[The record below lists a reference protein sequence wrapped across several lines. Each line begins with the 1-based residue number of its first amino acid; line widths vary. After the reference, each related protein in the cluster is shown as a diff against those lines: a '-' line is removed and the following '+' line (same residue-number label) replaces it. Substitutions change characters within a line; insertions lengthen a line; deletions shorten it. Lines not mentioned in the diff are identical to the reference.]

1 MAGPPETF
9 KLFDDH
15 GSPGSTSS
23 GDIPMRRA
31 KRSVSWNDL
40 ALSEEAIVPP
50 CLMAPSILR
59 RQESQEKRARSV
71 GPRSAEATWFV
82 RAAGDRVGFDLTDDG
97 TVTQLDAA
105 PPRAASPSS
114 PFSTQQHGSLRLG
127 DRIRSVNGVVVAH
140 RADILAAL
148 PGVRAFVLFE
158 VDREL
163 PSPSPS
169 HSSSLSASPPPPER
183 RALGGGGVSRRLSL
197 ARKSMPR
204 AQSLP
209 VGLDQMGDGQNHEV
223 GRAQFFRRAPAQFCA
238 LQFCPKNLTR
248 PFCSNPQVVYFVD
261 DVAPLAE
268 VVDPHGVL
276 LQDIAGLRCHDRVV
290 AVDGRPLRNGE
301 SAADALRNVR
311 ASRRIPGVIKRG
323 DGYGKLRAQSYDTRL
338 DEMGAAPAPGA
349 AAGAGATPAIVVV
362 QRQGPA
368 EKEGKRGGGGFSGF
382 AYSVRRHFDTSRAGT
397 LCGPGEEHRLALE
410 LSSDLAHVRLAAPAP
425 FNASPPSST
434 DSSLRGGTAA
444 FGGMYLGGTPEAS
457 PDPSRDGSLRGGT
470 AAFASLRGDT
480 FGSLNLAGTGTSPPG
495 SIPGSTNS
503 SLHGGSLAQAA
514 LYVAMAV
521 VPRHTTPLAL
531 LGFAA
536 TGER

>member
-223 GRAQFFRRAPAQFCA
+223 GRRAQFFCRGARAILRRAILCA
-238 LQFCPKNLTR
+238 NILTR
-248 PFCSNPQVVYFVD
+248 PFSSTPRSSTLSTTSRRSPRSSIPT
-261 DVAPLAE
+261 ASSSKTLPA
-268 VVDPHGVL
+268 
-276 LQDIAGLRCHDRVV
+276 
-290 AVDGRPLRNGE
+290 
-301 SAADALRNVR
+301 SAATTESSPWTAARSAT
-311 ASRRIPGVIKRG
+311 ASRRP
-323 DGYGKLRAQSYDTRL
+323 TRC
-338 DEMGAAPAPGA
+338 ATCAR
-349 AAGAGATPAIVVV
+349 AAGSPA
-362 QRQGPA
+362 
-368 EKEGKRGGGGFSGF
+368 
-382 AYSVRRHFDTSRAGT
+382 
-397 LCGPGEEHRLALE
+397 
-410 LSSDLAHVRLAAPAP
+410 
-425 FNASPPSST
+425 
-434 DSSLRGGTAA
+434 
-444 FGGMYLGGTPEAS
+444 
-457 PDPSRDGSLRGGT
+457 
-470 AAFASLRGDT
+470 
-480 FGSLNLAGTGTSPPG
+480 
-495 SIPGSTNS
+495 
-503 SLHGGSLAQAA
+503 
-514 LYVAMAV
+514 
-521 VPRHTTPLAL
+521 
-531 LGFAA
+531 
-536 TGER
+536 

>member
-1 MAGPPETF
+1 MSGPPETF

-15 GSPGSTSS
+15 GSPGSASS

-223 GRAQFFRRAPAQFCA
+223 GRAQFFRGARAILRRAILSNAVTPPSLRRSSTLSTTSRRSPRSSIPTGSSSKTLPA
-238 LQFCPKNLTR
+238 
-248 PFCSNPQVVYFVD
+248 
-261 DVAPLAE
+261 
-268 VVDPHGVL
+268 
-276 LQDIAGLRCHDRVV
+276 
-290 AVDGRPLRNGE
+290 
-301 SAADALRNVR
+301 SAATTESSPSTAARSAT
-311 ASRRIPGVIKRG
+311 ASRRP
-323 DGYGKLRAQSYDTRL
+323 TRC
-338 DEMGAAPAPGA
+338 ATCAR
-349 AAGAGATPAIVVV
+349 AAGSPA
-362 QRQGPA
+362 
-368 EKEGKRGGGGFSGF
+368 
-382 AYSVRRHFDTSRAGT
+382 
-397 LCGPGEEHRLALE
+397 
-410 LSSDLAHVRLAAPAP
+410 
-425 FNASPPSST
+425 
-434 DSSLRGGTAA
+434 
-444 FGGMYLGGTPEAS
+444 
-457 PDPSRDGSLRGGT
+457 
-470 AAFASLRGDT
+470 
-480 FGSLNLAGTGTSPPG
+480 
-495 SIPGSTNS
+495 
-503 SLHGGSLAQAA
+503 
-514 LYVAMAV
+514 
-521 VPRHTTPLAL
+521 
-531 LGFAA
+531 
-536 TGER
+536 

>member
-1 MAGPPETF
+1 M
-9 KLFDDH
+9 
-15 GSPGSTSS
+15 
-23 GDIPMRRA
+23 
-31 KRSVSWNDL
+31 
-40 ALSEEAIVPP
+40 
-50 CLMAPSILR
+50 
-59 RQESQEKRARSV
+59 
-71 GPRSAEATWFV
+71 
-82 RAAGDRVGFDLTDDG
+82 
-97 TVTQLDAA
+97 
-105 PPRAASPSS
+105 
-114 PFSTQQHGSLRLG
+114 
-127 DRIRSVNGVVVAH
+127 
-140 RADILAAL
+140 
-148 PGVRAFVLFE
+148 
-158 VDREL
+158 
-163 PSPSPS
+163 
-169 HSSSLSASPPPPER
+169 
-183 RALGGGGVSRRLSL
+183 
-197 ARKSMPR
+197 
-204 AQSLP
+204 
-209 VGLDQMGDGQNHEV
+209 
-223 GRAQFFRRAPAQFCA
+223 
-238 LQFCPKNLTR
+238 
-248 PFCSNPQVVYFVD
+248 
-261 DVAPLAE
+261 
-268 VVDPHGVL
+268 
-276 LQDIAGLRCHDRVV
+276 

-323 DGYGKLRAQSYDTRL
+323 DSYGKLRAQSYDTRL

-514 LYVAMAV
+514 MVQQVRIV
-521 VPRHTTPLAL
+521 VPGTGAGSGKGSPASPVGSL
-531 LGFAA
+531 LGSPDSSVKSGNEYDAA
-536 TGER
+536 MVFNVTQGGAS

>member
-1 MAGPPETF
+1 MSGPPETF

-15 GSPGSTSS
+15 GSPGSASS

-169 HSSSLSASPPPPER
+169 RSSSLSASPPPPER

-209 VGLDQMGDGQNHEV
+209 VGLDRMGDGQNHEV
-223 GRAQFFRRAPAQFCA
+223 GHRAQFFPRAARNSAPRK
-238 LQFCPKNLTR
+238 FCPTNLTR
-248 PFCSNPQVVYFVD
+248 RSSSTPRSSTLSTTSRRSPRSSIPT
-261 DVAPLAE
+261 ASSSKTLPA
-268 VVDPHGVL
+268 
-276 LQDIAGLRCHDRVV
+276 
-290 AVDGRPLRNGE
+290 
-301 SAADALRNVR
+301 SAATTGSSPSTAARSAT
-311 ASRRIPGVIKRG
+311 ASRRP
-323 DGYGKLRAQSYDTRL
+323 TRC
-338 DEMGAAPAPGA
+338 ATCAR
-349 AAGAGATPAIVVV
+349 AAGSPA
-362 QRQGPA
+362 
-368 EKEGKRGGGGFSGF
+368 
-382 AYSVRRHFDTSRAGT
+382 
-397 LCGPGEEHRLALE
+397 
-410 LSSDLAHVRLAAPAP
+410 
-425 FNASPPSST
+425 
-434 DSSLRGGTAA
+434 
-444 FGGMYLGGTPEAS
+444 
-457 PDPSRDGSLRGGT
+457 
-470 AAFASLRGDT
+470 
-480 FGSLNLAGTGTSPPG
+480 
-495 SIPGSTNS
+495 
-503 SLHGGSLAQAA
+503 
-514 LYVAMAV
+514 
-521 VPRHTTPLAL
+521 
-531 LGFAA
+531 
-536 TGER
+536 